1 MILIKAWRVSQM
13 NRYLKSVMG
22 LMIGGATAGGWLLID
37 LLLPD
42 PIGDYLL
49 YILMAVVNMAI
60 GWQVGRL
67 FGKSK
72 NIEKNN
78 ALIEGKG
85 LKPNSN

>member
-1 MILIKAWRVSQM
+1 M

-22 LMIGGATAGGWLLID
+22 VLIGGAATGGWLLVD

-42 PIGDYLL
+42 PIGDYWLF
-49 YILMAVVNMAI
+49 ILMAVVNMAI

-67 FGKSK
+67 FGKPR
-72 NIEKNN
+72 NIVKNN
-78 ALIEGKG
+78 ARIEEKG

>member
-1 MILIKAWRVSQM
+1 M

-22 LMIGGATAGGWLLID
+22 VLIGGAAAGGWLLVD

-42 PIGDYLL
+42 PIGDYWLF
-49 YILMAVVNMAI
+49 ILMAVVNMAI

-67 FGKSK
+67 FGKPR

-78 ALIEGKG
+78 ARIEGKG

>member
-1 MILIKAWRVSQM
+1 MS
-13 NRYLKSVMG
+13 RYLKSVMG
-22 LMIGGATAGGWLLID
+22 MMIGGATAGGWLLVD

-49 YILMAVVNMAI
+49 FILMAVVNMVI

-67 FGKSK
+67 FGKPG

-78 ALIEGKG
+78 AGIVGKG

>member
-1 MILIKAWRVSQM
+1 M

-22 LMIGGATAGGWLLID
+22 LMIGGATAGGWLLVD

-49 YILMAVVNMAI
+49 FILMAVVNMAI

-67 FGKSK
+67 LGKPRK
-72 NIEKNN
+72 IEKKHCPTLRERN
-78 ALIEGKG
+78 ETK
-85 LKPNSN
+85 LKLEY

>member
-1 MILIKAWRVSQM
+1 M

-22 LMIGGATAGGWLLID
+22 MMIGGATAGGWLLVD

-49 YILMAVVNMAI
+49 FILMAVVNMVI

-67 FGKSK
+67 FGKPR

-78 ALIEGKG
+78 AGIIGKG

>member
-1 MILIKAWRVSQM
+1 M
-13 NRYLKSVMG
+13 NRYLKSVVG
-22 LMIGGATAGGWLLID
+22 LMIGGATTGGWLLVD

-72 NIEKNN
+72 NMEKHN

>member
-1 MILIKAWRVSQM
+1 M

-22 LMIGGATAGGWLLID
+22 MMIGCATAGGWLLVD

-49 YILMAVVNMAI
+49 FILMAVVNMAI

-67 FGKSK
+67 FGKPRK
-72 NIEKNN
+72 IEKNI
-78 ALIEGKG
+78 ARLSGKG

>member
-1 MILIKAWRVSQM
+1 M

-22 LMIGGATAGGWLLID
+22 VLIGGAAAGGWLLVD

-42 PIGDYLL
+42 PIGDYWLF
-49 YILMAVVNMAI
+49 ILMAVVNMAI

-67 FGKSK
+67 FGKPR
-72 NIEKNN
+72 NIVKNN
-78 ALIEGKG
+78 ARIEEKG

>member
-1 MILIKAWRVSQM
+1 M

-22 LMIGGATAGGWLLID
+22 VLIGGAAAGGWLLVD

-42 PIGDYLL
+42 PIGDYWLF
-49 YILMAVVNMAI
+49 ILMAVVNMAI

-67 FGKSK
+67 FGKPR

-78 ALIEGKG
+78 ARIEEKG

>member
-1 MILIKAWRVSQM
+1 M

-22 LMIGGATAGGWLLID
+22 MMIGGATAGGWLLVD

-60 GWQVGRL
+60 GWQVARFL
-67 FGKSK
+67 GKRGIWK
-72 NIEKNN
+72 KQCPHRRERTEAKFE
-78 ALIEGKG
+78 LEY
-85 LKPNSN
+85 

>member
-1 MILIKAWRVSQM
+1 M